1 MECSLNNENYVDV
14 YRVEKRGRG
23 PYNNSG
29 WGAGDFMTNSLP
41 TPDYDAGLPKLD
53 YESIQ
58 KYRFGAPTVETMK
71 SWIKYPRILSAVG
84 YKVSLYKAKKKYVY
98 ASTIQSMFIK
108 RHAKKV
114 KEWTVEEFMKEN

>member
-1 MECSLNNENYVDV
+1 MEHVDV

-23 PYNNSG
+23 PF
-29 WGAGDFMTNSLP
+29 GDHSLAANDCMNIRLP
-41 TPDYDAGLPKLD
+41 TPSYDSGFPEEVRGWDIAN
-53 YESIQ
+53 
-58 KYRFGAPTVETMK
+58 YRFGAPTIDSMK
-71 SWIKYPRILSAVG
+71 DWITKPNELSKRG

-114 KEWTVEEFMKEN
+114 KEWTVEEFCSIK